1 VRRVLAMLAAGTA
14 ICLWAPASAAAD
26 TIVPAGQKVV
36 EITTFGQD
44 VTLNGTSAG
53 SVIVID
59 GDLRIGPRGRAADG
73 VTVIGG
79 EVVTTPGATI
89 HGDVLQVGGRIPHP
103 TAWVVAAVAGAL
115 IAARL
120 VGVWLIVRLA
130 SIFESWATTTKMLA
144 ASRRRPL
151 RSTLVGALVA
161 AGMLAAGLLLA
172 LSVVGLLFAVALGG
186 VLVLAAA
193 LGVAF
198 VLQAVHDVRH
208 RNTIILALAIPL
220 VGDALLAIATLVAL
234 GAAFHY
240 LVDERTAA
248 AAPLPAEP

>member
-1 VRRVLAMLAAGTA
+1 MLFRTSES
-14 ICLWAPASAAAD
+14 LPAVVHSPD
-26 TIVPAGQKVV
+26 LVFIVWRAQSRPAH
-36 EITTFGQD
+36 
-44 VTLNGTSAG
+44 
-53 SVIVID
+53 
-59 GDLRIGPRGRAADG
+59 LR
-73 VTVIGG
+73 
-79 EVVTTPGATI
+79 
-89 HGDVLQVGGRIPHP
+89 
-103 TAWVVAAVAGAL
+103 
-115 IAARL
+115 ARDHL
-120 VGVWLIVRLA
+120 LIVRLA

-186 VLVLAAA
+186 VLLLAAA